1 MPKTFQEC
9 WMPWAWQSMCFF
21 APHDKVIVESV
32 DVQMGGAEGMRKS
45 EEVAITL
52 APSKGLFM
60 HAEPRQT

>member
-1 MPKTFQEC
+1 MFCITWHSKL
-9 WMPWAWQSMCFF
+9 
-21 APHDKVIVESV
+21 ESV
-32 DVQMGGAEGMRKS
+32 VLQMGGAEGVRNS